1 MGGIAADGAQLGVTA
16 LQDLV
21 AERSTHVGSAFE
33 ERAGELEV
41 EGDKEVISLRP

>member
-1 MGGIAADGAQLGVTA
+1 MGGIAADGAQLGVTT

-21 AERSTHVGSAFE
+21 AERSTHVSSAFK

-41 EGDKEVISLRP
+41 EGDKEVIS